1 MNGRAVEERYQPGLI
16 EAKWQRVWEERGLF
30 APRPGGEK
38 FYLLE
43 MFPYPSGRIHMGHVR
58 VYAIGDA
65 IGRSLLM
72 KGRRVLHPMGWDAF
86 GLPAENAAIQNRTHP
101 ARWTRENIAYMRG
114 QLRRLGLSYDWSR
127 EIATCDPGY
136 YRWEQWIFLRML
148 ERGLASR
155 ADAYVNWCERCNTV
169 LANEQV
175 EGGLCWRCEGP
186 VGQKQ
191 LSQWFLRITA
201 YAEELLTECDRLRG
215 WPERVLTMQRNWIGK
230 SVGAE
235 IDFALEGREGAIRVF
250 TTRQDTIFG
259 ATFMSLAP
267 EHPLAVDLTRGTARE
282 AEAKA
287 FIDRVVVQD
296 KFKRGAEDYEKE
308 GIFTGAHCLNPM
320 TGARMPIYVANFVL
334 MDYGTGA
341 VMAVPAHD
349 QRDFDF
355 ARKYGLPVIPVVQ
368 PPGERLDPATMTE
381 AAVGPGTMVN
391 SGRYDGLSS
400 DAFKR
405 AIVEDLEQTG
415 RGKASVNYRLKDWGV
430 SRQRYWGAPIP
441 VIYCGRDGIV
451 PVPDSDLPVLLPTDV
466 AFTGGGVSPLA
477 AQEAFVR
484 ARCPRCGG
492 DARRETDTFD
502 TFMESSWYFLRY
514 IDPQNDV
521 APFDRSLADAWMPV
535 DQYIGGIEH
544 AVLHLLYARFFTK
557 VLRDLGLVT
566 AGEPFRDLLTQGM
579 VRKENPKTGK
589 IEKMSKS
596 KGNVVDPEDLIER
609 FGADTARLFI
619 LFAAPPEKDLEW
631 SDTAVEGA
639 FRFLSRVWRLVAQRR
654 EAMAGAAPTAT
665 GMALTAEQAALRR
678 RVHQTIKRVSDDLGG
693 RFHFNT
699 AVSAI
704 MELTNALYAW
714 EDDGSS
720 SSRAVLREAI
730 EALLKCLHPF
740 TPHVTEE
747 LWQAIG
753 HDRTLVEAAWPE
765 PDPAAL
771 ESDEIAIVVQVNGRL
786 RDNIRVPRDATKERI
801 VEIALASE
809 NVRRH
814 MTGAPKK
821 EIYVPGKLLNLVV

>member
-1 MNGRAVEERYQPGLI
+1 MEERYQPRSI
-16 EAKWQRVWEERGLF
+16 EAKWQRAWEERGLF
-30 APRPGGEK
+30 APRRDGEK

-72 KGRRVLHPMGWDAF
+72 KGRRLLHPMGWDAF

-101 ARWTRENIAYMRG
+101 ATWSRENIATMRG

-136 YRWEQWIFLRML
+136 YKWEQWIFLRML
-148 ERGLASR
+148 ERGLAYR
-155 ADAYVNWCERCNTV
+155 ADAYVNWCGRCETV

-201 YAEELLTECDRLRG
+201 YAEELLAGCDVLTG
-215 WPERVLTMQRNWIGK
+215 WPERVLTMQRNWIGR
-230 SVGAE
+230 SAGAE
-235 IDFALEGREGAIRVF
+235 IDFRLEGREGAIRVF
-250 TTRQDTIFG
+250 TTRQDTVFG

-267 EHPLAVDLTRGTARE
+267 EHPLAVALTRGTPRE
-282 AEAKA
+282 AEVKA

-296 KFKRGAEDYEKE
+296 KWKRGAEDYEKE
-308 GIFTGAHCLNPM
+308 GIFTGTYCLNPM
-320 TGARMPIYVANFVL
+320 TSARMPVYIANFVL
-334 MDYGTGA
+334 MDYGSGA

-355 ARKYGLPVIPVVQ
+355 ARKYRLPVIVVVQ
-368 PPGERLDPATMTE
+368 PPGERLDPVTMTG
-381 AAVGPGTMVN
+381 AYTGPGVMVN
-391 SGRYDGLSS
+391 SGPYDGMSS
-400 DAFKR
+400 EAFKR
-405 AIVEDLEQTG
+405 AIVEDLERTE

-441 VIYCGRDGIV
+441 VIHCGRDGIV
-451 PVPDSDLPVLLPTDV
+451 PVPDSDLPVLLPTNV
-466 AFTGGGVSPLA
+466 AFTGRGVSPLA
-477 AQEAFVR
+477 AEEDFARV
-484 ARCPRCGG
+484 RCPRCGG
-492 DARRETDTFD
+492 EARRETDTFD
-502 TFMESSWYFLRY
+502 TFMESSWYFLRF
-514 IDPQNDV
+514 IDPANDA
-521 APFDRSLADAWMPV
+521 APFDRALADAWMPV
-535 DQYIGGIEH
+535 DQYVGGIEH

-557 VLRDLGLVT
+557 VLRDLGLVSI
-566 AGEPFRDLLTQGM
+566 GEPFRNLLTQGM

-596 KGNVVDPEDLIER
+596 KGNVVDPEDLIAR
-609 FGADTARLFI
+609 YGADTARLFI
-619 LFAAPPEKDLEW
+619 LFASPPEKDLEW
-631 SDTAVEGA
+631 SDTAVDGA
-639 FRFLSRVWRLVAQRR
+639 FRFLTRVWRLVGQTK
-654 EAMAGAAPTAT
+654 EAIAGAAPTAA
-665 GMALTAEQAALRR
+665 GMALTPAQAALRR
-678 RVHQTIKRVSDDLGG
+678 RAHQTIKRVADDFDG

-714 EDDGSS
+714 EDDGSPA
-720 SSRAVLREAI
+720 SRAVLREAI
-730 EALLKCLHPF
+730 EALLRCLHPF

-747 LWQAIG
+747 LWEALG
-753 HDRTLVEAAWPE
+753 HDRALVETAWPA

-771 ESDEIAIVVQVNGRL
+771 EADEIAIVVQVNGRL
-786 RDNIRVPRDATKERI
+786 RDSICVPRDATQERI
-801 VEIALASE
+801 VEIALARE

-814 MTGAPKK
+814 VNGKIRK